1 MITLRNRVH
10 LFSHPKNK
18 EPLIDFFTTLLG
30 CTVIVAPSSLPQPI
44 LAFSFVNGSSLSV
57 EFTEEMVDAL
67 DEKQAR
73 RGAWL
78 ELETDEPATLKE
90 KILAAQENDQSCR
103 SPARPMPA
111 ILGSY
116 IVWGRGAK

>member
-10 LFSHPKNK
+10 LFTHPKNK

-30 CTVIVAPSSLPQPI
+30 CTVMGAPNP
-44 LAFSFVNGSSLSV
+44 LAFQFVDGAAVSV
-57 EFTEEMVDAL
+57 DFTEEVVDAL

-78 ELETDEPATLKE
+78 ELETDEPSTLKE
-90 KILAAQENDQSCR
+90 KILAAGYRQFDYKGFFYFQIPGGQVMR
-103 SPARPMPA
+103 IKLP
-111 ILGSY
+111 
-116 IVWGRGAK
+116 